1 MWPIALFNYF
11 RTKPLKKYFKS
22 YRWVSRELQKIL
34 EYILSRS
41 AICHV
46 YLINSESLGR
56 QADQTNQ
63 SYRKSVLNIHWKDWC
78 WSWNSNT
85 LATWCEELTHWKKP
99 WYWEILKAGGE
110 GDNRGWGGWMA
121 SPTWWTWVWASSRS
135 WWWIGKPG
143 MLQLMG
149 SQRAGH
155 DWETFIMYIE
165 WVKSLSRVQLFATPW
180 TIAYQAPPSMGFSR
194 QEYWSGVPFPSPGDL
209 PDPGIE
215 SVSPA
220 L

>member
-1 MWPIALFNYF
+1 MSCKRI
-11 RTKPLKKYFKS
+11 TKNSWIPFI
-22 YRWVSRELQKIL
+22 Q
-34 EYILSRS
+34 
-41 AICHV
+41 IC
-46 YLINSESLGR
+46 YLPHLPYHSESLGR
-56 QADQTNQ
+56 QADQTSQ

-135 WWWIGKPG
+135 WWWIGKPS
-143 MLQLMG
+143 MLQFMG
-149 SQRAGH
+149 SQRAVH

-165 WVKSLSRVQLFATPW
+165 WAEVAQPCPALCNPMDYSLPGSSVHGIF
-180 TIAYQAPPSMGFSR
+180 QARILEWGAISFSR
-194 QEYWSGVPFPSPGDL
+194 RSSQPRDW
-209 PDPGIE
+209 IR
-215 SVSPA
+215 VSCVVGRCFTVLA
-220 L
+220 TREVLHNIYYC